1 MQSSAQP
8 SSVSGLT
15 PAWWQWPTVLS
26 LDAPAVAIGW
36 QWLFGRISGAAIGWH
51 HHVILGSAV
60 WLAYAADRWIEGWL
74 VQPDKIRTKR
84 HAFYQRRR
92 WPVMIAWMLV
102 LTTATG
108 TAWRWLLPSEFD
120 AGLIVLGPV
129 LLYLLS
135 HQLAHRNHPW
145 RVPKEICVAL
155 LFTAGTSCFIL
166 AQDESLLM
174 PLLIPLLLFAGLC
187 LTNCALISVW
197 ESEVDREHGQT
208 SLALQLPGRARLI
221 RTLPWLLA
229 ALSTCHWLT
238 TSAVILSA
246 IPASA
251 LMLGLVDLF
260 HRRSGREIS
269 RVLAD
274 VALLTPL
281 PLWLLS
287 ALS

>member
-8 SSVSGLT
+8 SSPPGLT

-26 LDAPAVAIGW
+26 LDAPAVAVGW
-36 QWLFGRISGAAIGWH
+36 QWFFGRIAGASIDWH

-74 VQPDKIRTKR
+74 VKSEKIRTKR
-84 HAFYQRRR
+84 HAFYQRHR
-92 WPVMIAWMLV
+92 WTALV
-102 LTTATG
+102 VWLGVLATAVG
-108 TAWRWLLPSEFD
+108 TAWRWLHPSEFD

-135 HQLAHRNHPW
+135 HQLAHRHHPW
-145 RVPKEICVAL
+145 RVPKEVCVAL
-155 LFTAGTSCFIL
+155 LFAAGTSCFIL
-166 AQDESLLM
+166 AQDKSLAV
-174 PLLIPLLLFAGLC
+174 PLLIPLTLFAGLC

-208 SLALQLPGRARLI
+208 SLALQHPGRARLI
-221 RTLPWLLA
+221 HALPWLLA
-229 ALSTCHWLT
+229 ALSVGHALLKSRVDMSALT
-238 TSAVILSA
+238 
-246 IPASA
+246 ASA
-251 LMLGLVDLF
+251 LMLGLVDHF
-260 HRRSGREIS
+260 HRRSGREVS